1 MPVYKDEKR
10 GTWYVRFKQKDW
22 TGQTRAIWKRGF
34 SSKREAVQWELDYKS
49 KQKGS
54 LNMTFAQ
61 FVDVYKQDRIN
72 RIKESTMTT
81 KENIISIHIV
91 PYFETRRISD
101 ITPADIIKWQ
111 NHIMS
116 RTDKKGKKFSKSFL
130 KTIHNQLSAILN
142 HAAWL
147 SIAFSIFGLFLL
159 ALDHLSGEIF
169 GVLIAFASAV
179 AYSYDLICLD
189 KSRIGRMSA
198 SKKVFY
204 LTMARIVAVAVTNF
218 LSMEQYSFAADQLI
232 YCAIVGLGK
241 SVAMLAFSKGLAQVG
256 SSRASF
262 VSALE
267 PIVSL
272 FVSKFVYGYAL
283 GLDSYLGCFFIVTA
297 TFFFVRN
304 R

>member
-1 MPVYKDEKR
+1 MSYFLIILSSLIWGVCPTIQSKALDSGASALNVVTYSLFFYTLNVVADCV
-10 GTWYVRFKQKDW
+10 VR
-22 TGQTRAIWKRGF
+22 
-34 SSKREAVQWELDYKS
+34 
-49 KQKGS
+49 
-54 LNMTFAQ
+54 
-61 FVDVYKQDRIN
+61 
-72 RIKESTMTT
+72 KEDL
-81 KENIISIHIV
+81 
-91 PYFETRRISD
+91 RISKAEAFAF
-101 ITPADIIKWQ
+101 IRIGFAMFLTEMFLS
-111 NHIMS
+111 MS
-116 RTDKKGKKFSKSFL
+116 YERIPVGLATM
-130 KTIHNQLSAILN
+130 IHFTYPSLVCLANGIFYKEKLN
-142 HAAWL
+142 HAAWF

-179 AYSYDLICLD
+179 AYSYDLVCLD

-256 SSRASF
+256 SSKASF

-283 GLDSYLGCFFIVTA
+283 GLNSYLGCFFIVTA